1 VSAWQ
6 TFANSPSSV
15 RLARRFVSGRLAP
28 IDPDTDEA
36 VSLMVSELATNSL
49 RHAGTEFTVAVHIA
63 GHVAR
68 IEVTDSGPG
77 TPAPRSPSPAEPSG
91 RGLRIVAE
99 MSDDW
104 GVRDDAAGTKTVW
117 FTVTTDA
124 RARSSVPR

>member
-1 VSAWQ
+1 MKLERSFPNRTA
-6 TFANSPSSV
+6 SI
-15 RLARRFVSGRLAP
+15 RDARRFVGDALATRHAAES
-28 IDPDTDEA
+28 DA
-36 VSLMVSELATNSL
+36 VVLMVSELATNSL
-49 RHAGTEFTVAVHIA
+49 RHAGTEFTVAVHTA

-77 TPAPRSPSPAEPSG
+77 TPAPRSPSPVEPSG

-99 MSDDW
+99 LSDDW